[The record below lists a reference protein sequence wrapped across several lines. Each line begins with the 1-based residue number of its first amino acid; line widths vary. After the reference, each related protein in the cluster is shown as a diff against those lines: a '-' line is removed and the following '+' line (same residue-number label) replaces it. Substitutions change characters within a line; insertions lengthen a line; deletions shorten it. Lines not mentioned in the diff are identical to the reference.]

1 MDRPV
6 TGRWSRLTARLRRGT
21 LRGALA
27 ALTALVL
34 TVPFVVAW
42 RVYVNQQNVT
52 RQVSVPAARVDAAT
66 AARWRAVGAGLPERA
81 APVILTY
88 HDLKP
93 HSRSRYIVDPAVF
106 ERQLSALQAAGYRTL
121 TTEEFVDYLLGG
133 PVPPRSV
140 MLTFDD
146 GTHGLWTYGDR
157 VLARHRMHAASFLI
171 TGRVGRHRP
180 YYLSWQEI
188 ARMARSGR
196 WDFEDHTHDLHSRTR
211 IGPHGELGSLLAHR
225 RYLGSTGRL
234 ESTDHYERRVRADFA
249 SSLAAF
255 EEHGL
260 PRPSLFAYP
269 FSESADPQQTSYVRD
284 LIERTFAA
292 ALTDKTF
299 SPEPAAR
306 RSAVHQEYQRLEVF
320 ADTTADALLAQ
331 VAARTP
337 VPPSGDPLRFPERWT
352 GISWKPL
359 GSTGALTGK
368 GVGAGAGSYVYGAYA
383 PYGAADWDH
392 YSVTAGLTAL
402 PARGGSA
409 TVFARVGGD
418 ATVGV
423 RVSHGTAQVV
433 SGRAHNR
440 VLAEHALTPG
450 PAHEVRLTVDGART
464 EAVVDG
470 RHRFSVPNSSGVRGT
485 GGIALALSRGDSGG
499 SWPAFN
505 RLETAPLPGPPP
517 AARPFDAPAGWT
529 DGDGHQARA
538 VIGAGGVQPIGPR
551 GWNLAAYRPGGTTHW
566 SGYTLH
572 TRLTGLSQEG
582 LHSSVVVRRGAPD
595 QLTVRLSRGWITL
608 LSGPG
613 DHPRTV
619 LSRKL
624 PEATERDVRVTVGA
638 RSSDVTVG
646 DGLVHASVP
655 AAGGTGGFA
664 LGVYR
669 QSPSQPW
676 PGFEGC
682 TVGGGRSA

>member
-1 MDRPV
+1 M
-6 TGRWSRLTARLRRGT
+6 TGRRSTRLTARLRRGT
-21 LRGALA
+21 LRATLA

-42 RVYVNQQNVT
+42 RVYVDQRNVT

-66 AARWRAVGAGLPERA
+66 AARWKAVGAGLPERA

-106 ERQLSALQAAGYRTL
+106 ERQLSALRTAGYHTL
-121 TTEEFVDYLLGG
+121 TTEEFVAYLLGG

-157 VLARHRMHAASFLI
+157 ILARHRMNAVSFLI

-225 RYLGSTGRL
+225 RYLASTGGL
-234 ESTDHYERRVRADFA
+234 ESTDHYERRVRADFT
-249 SSLAAF
+249 SSLAEF
-255 EEHGL
+255 ERHGL
-260 PRPSLFAYP
+260 PRPNLFAYP

-299 SPEPAAR
+299 TPEPAAR
-306 RSAVHQEYQRLEVF
+306 RSAVHQEFQRLEVF

-337 VPPSGDPLRFPERWT
+337 VPAAGDPLRFPERWT

-359 GSTGALTGK
+359 GGTGALTGK
-368 GVGAGAGSYVYGAYA
+368 GVRAGAGRYVYGAYA

-409 TVFARVGGD
+409 TVFVRVGGD

-423 RVSHGTAQVV
+423 RVSRGTAQMVG
-433 SGRAHNR
+433 GRARNR
-440 VLAEHALTPG
+440 VLAEHALIPG
-450 PAHEVRLTVDGART
+450 PSHEVRLTVDGART
-464 EAVVDG
+464 VAVVDG
-470 RHRFSVPNSSGVRGT
+470 RHRFSVPNNSGVRGT
-485 GGIALALSRGDSGG
+485 GGIALALSRGDAEG
-499 SWPAFN
+499 SWPAFGH
-505 RLETAPLPGPPP
+505 LATTPLPG
-517 AARPFDAPAGWT
+517 AATATGPFDGPGGWA
-529 DGDGHQARA
+529 DGDGRRARA
-538 VIGAGGVQPIGPR
+538 VIGAGGVQPIGSR
-551 GWNLAAYRPGGTTHW
+551 GWSYAAYRPGSSTHW
-566 SGYTLH
+566 SGYTLD
-572 TRLTGLSQEG
+572 TRLTGLTQEG

-613 DHPRTV
+613 AHPRTV

-624 PEATERDVRVTVGA
+624 PEAAERDVRVRLGARTTEVTVGA
-638 RSSDVTVG
+638 
-646 DGLVHASVP
+646 GLVRASVP
-655 AAGGTGGFA
+655 AAGGTGGIA

-669 QSPSQPW
+669 RSPAQPW
-676 PGFEGC
+676 PGFQGC
-682 TVGGGRSA
+682 AVTGGRTA

>member
-1 MDRPV
+1 V
-6 TGRWSRLTARLRRGT
+6 TGGRPRLTTRLRRGT
-21 LRGALA
+21 VRATLA

-42 RVYVNQQNVT
+42 RVYVDQRNVT

-66 AARWRAVGAGLPERA
+66 AARWKAVGAGLPDRA

-106 ERQLSALQAAGYRTL
+106 ERQLSALRTAGYHTL
-121 TTEEFVDYLLGG
+121 STDEFVDYLLGG

-157 VLARHRMHAASFLI
+157 ILARHRMNAVSFLI
-171 TGRVGRHRP
+171 TGKVGEHRP

-211 IGPHGELGSLLAHR
+211 IGPQGKLGSLLAHR
-225 RYLGSTGRL
+225 RYLASTGRL
-234 ESTDHYERRVRADFA
+234 ESTDHYQRRVRADFT

-255 EEHGL
+255 EQHGL
-260 PRPSLFAYP
+260 PRPRLFAYP
-269 FSESADPQQTSYVRD
+269 FSETADPHKTSYVRD
-284 LIERTFAA
+284 LIERTFVAA
-292 ALTDKTF
+292 MTDKTL

-306 RSAVHQEYQRLEVF
+306 RSAVQQEYQRLEVF

-337 VPPSGDPLRFPERWT
+337 VPPTGDPLRFPERWT
-352 GISWKPL
+352 GIGWKPL
-359 GSTGALTGK
+359 GGIGALTGK
-368 GVGAGAGSYVYGAYA
+368 GVPPDAGRYVYGAYA

-392 YSVTAGLTAL
+392 YSVTADLTDL

-409 TVFARVGGD
+409 TVFVRVGGD

-423 RVSHGTAQVV
+423 RVSHGTAQMV
-433 SGRAHNR
+433 GGPARNR

-450 PAHEVRLTVDGART
+450 PSHEVRVTVNGSRT
-464 EAVVDG
+464 EAMVDG
-470 RHRFSVPNSSGVRGT
+470 RHRFTVPNSSGVRGT
-485 GGIALALSRGDSGG
+485 GGIALALSRGDTGP
-499 SWPAFN
+499 SWPSFG
-505 RLETAPLPGPPP
+505 RVETAPLPGTP
-517 AARPFDAPAGWT
+517 APARPFDGPAGWT
-529 DGDGHQARA
+529 DGDGGRARA

-551 GWNLAAYRPGGTTHW
+551 GWTYAAYRPGSSAHW
-566 SGYTLH
+566 SGYTLD
-572 TRLTGLSQEG
+572 TRLTGLSEEG

-613 DHPRTV
+613 AHPRTV

-624 PEATERDVRVTVGA
+624 PEAAERDVRVTVGA
-638 RSSDVTVG
+638 RTTEVTVG
-646 DGLVHASVP
+646 DGLVRASVP
-655 AAGGTGGFA
+655 AAGGTGGIA

-669 QSPSQPW
+669 RAPAQPW

-682 TVGGGRSA
+682 GVTGGRTA

>member
-6 TGRWSRLTARLRRGT
+6 TGRRSRLTARLRRGS

-42 RVYVNQQNVT
+42 RVYVDQRNVT
-52 RQVSVPAARVDAAT
+52 RQVSVPDAHVDAAT
-66 AARWRAVGAGLPERA
+66 AARWKAVGAGLPERA

-93 HSRSRYIVDPAVF
+93 HSGSRYIVDPAVF
-106 ERQLSALQAAGYRTL
+106 ERQLSALRAAGYRTL
-121 TTEEFVDYLLGG
+121 TTDEFVAYLLGG

-157 VLARHRMHAASFLI
+157 ILARHRMNAVSFLI

-225 RYLGSTGRL
+225 RYLASTGRL
-234 ESTDHYERRVRADFA
+234 ESLEHYQRRVRADFTR
-249 SSLAAF
+249 SR
-255 EEHGL
+255 EEFARHGL
-260 PRPSLFAYP
+260 AQPRLFAYP
-269 FSESADPQQTSYVRD
+269 FSALPENTRYVRD
-284 LIERTFAA
+284 LIDRFFAGA
-292 ALTDKTF
+292 FTDK
-299 SPEPAAR
+299 SAHPEPAAR
-306 RSAVHQEYQRLEVF
+306 RTAVGQEYQRLEVF
-320 ADTTADALLAQ
+320 ADTTPDALLEQ

-337 VPPSGDPLRFPERWT
+337 LPPSGDPLRHPERWT
-352 GISWKPL
+352 GADWKPL
-359 GSTGALTGK
+359 ASTDVLTGK
-368 GVGAGAGSYVYGAYA
+368 GSVSDRYVYGAYA

-392 YSVTAGLTAL
+392 YTVKARVTDL
-402 PARGGSA
+402 RQRNGSG
-409 TVFARVGGD
+409 TVFARVGG
-418 ATVGV
+418 ATPVGV
-423 RVSHGTAQVV
+423 RISSHTAQLV
-433 SGRAHNR
+433 GGTPDR
-440 VLAEHALTPG
+440 VLAEHALTPD
-450 PAHEVRLTVDGART
+450 PSHEVRLTVDGART

-470 RHRFSVPNSSGVRGT
+470 RHRFTVPNSSGVRGT
-485 GGIALALSRGDSGG
+485 GGIALALSRGDTGS
-499 SWPAFN
+499 SWPAFSHV
-505 RLETAPLPGPPP
+505 ETAPLPGPPP
-517 AARPFDAPAGWT
+517 AARPFDGPAGWT

-551 GWNLAAYRPGGTTHW
+551 SWNLAAYRPGSTAHW
-566 SGYTLH
+566 SGYTLN
-572 TRLTGLSQEG
+572 TRLTGLSEEG

-595 QLTVRLSRGWITL
+595 QLTVRLSRGWVTV

-613 DHPRTV
+613 AHPRTV

-624 PEATERDVRVTVGA
+624 PDAAERDVRVSAGA
-638 RSSDVTVG
+638 RTTDVTVG
-646 DGLVHASVP
+646 AGLVHTSVP
-655 AAGGTGGFA
+655 AAGGTGGIA

-669 QSPSQPW
+669 RSEAQPW
-676 PGFEGC
+676 PGFADC
-682 TVGGGRSA
+682 AVDGGRTA

>member
-6 TGRWSRLTARLRRGT
+6 TGRRSGLTARLRRGT
-21 LRGALA
+21 VRATLA

-42 RVYVNQQNVT
+42 RVYVDQRNVT

-66 AARWRAVGAGLPERA
+66 AARWKAVGAGLPERA

-93 HSRSRYIVDPAVF
+93 HSGSRYIVDPAVF
-106 ERQLSALQAAGYRTL
+106 ERQLSALRAAGYRTL
-121 TTEEFVDYLLGG
+121 GTDEFVAYLLGG

-157 VLARHRMHAASFLI
+157 ILARHRMNAVSFLI

-211 IGPHGELGSLLAHR
+211 IGPRGELGSLLAHR
-225 RYLGSTGRL
+225 RYLASTGGL
-234 ESTDHYERRVRADFA
+234 ESTGHYQRRVRADFTR
-249 SSLAAF
+249 SLADF
-255 EEHGL
+255 ERHGL

-269 FSESADPQQTSYVRD
+269 FSESADPQHTSYVRD
-284 LIERTFAA
+284 LIERTFVAA
-292 ALTDKTF
+292 MTDKTYT
-299 SPEPAAR
+299 PEPAAR

-359 GSTGALTGK
+359 GDTGVLTGN
-368 GVGAGAGSYVYGAYA
+368 GARPGAGRYVYGAYA

-392 YSVTAGLTAL
+392 YAVSARLTGLH
-402 PARGGSA
+402 ARGGSA
-409 TVFARVGGD
+409 SVFARVGGD

-433 SGRAHNR
+433 GGRDRNR

-450 PAHEVRLTVDGART
+450 PSHEVRLTVDGSRT

-470 RHRFSVPNSSGVRGT
+470 RHRFAVPNSSGVRGT
-485 GGIALALSRGDSGG
+485 GGIALALSRGDTGS
-499 SWPAFN
+499 SWPAFG
-505 RLETAPLPGPPP
+505 RVETAPLPGPPAP
-517 AARPFDAPAGWT
+517 AAPFDDPSGWT
-529 DGDGHQARA
+529 DGDGRGARA
-538 VIGAGGVQPIGPR
+538 VIGAGGVQPVGPR
-551 GWNLAAYRPGGTTHW
+551 GWTFAAYRPGSSAHW
-566 SGYTLH
+566 SGYTLA
-572 TRLTGLSQEG
+572 TRLTGLTEEG

-595 QLTVRLSRGWITL
+595 EITVRLSRGWITL

-613 DHPRTV
+613 AHPRTV

-624 PEATERDVRVTVGA
+624 PEAAERDVRVTVGA
-638 RSSDVTVG
+638 RTTEVTVG
-646 DGLVHASVP
+646 AGLVRASVP
-655 AAGGTGGFA
+655 AAGGTGGIG

-669 QSPSQPW
+669 RSPAQPW

-682 TVGGGRSA
+682 AVSGGRTA

>member
-6 TGRWSRLTARLRRGT
+6 TGRRSRLTARLRRGSVRT
-21 LRGALA
+21 ALA

-42 RVYVNQQNVT
+42 RVYVEQRNVT

-66 AARWRAVGAGLPERA
+66 TARWKAVGAGLPERA

-93 HSRSRYIVDPAVF
+93 HSGSRYIVDPAVF
-106 ERQLSALQAAGYRTL
+106 ERQLSALQAAGYHTL
-121 TTEEFVDYLLGG
+121 TTDEFVSYLLGG
-133 PVPPRSV
+133 PVPARSV

-157 VLARHRMHAASFLI
+157 VLARHRMNAVSFLI

-188 ARMARSGR
+188 ARMSRSGR

-225 RYLGSTGRL
+225 RYLASTGGL
-234 ESTDHYERRVRADFA
+234 ESTDHYRRRVRADFT
-249 SSLAAF
+249 SSLADF
-255 EEHGL
+255 ERHGL

-299 SPEPAAR
+299 TPEPAAR

-320 ADTTADALLAQ
+320 ADTSPDALLAQ

-359 GSTGALTGK
+359 GSTDVLTGK
-368 GVGAGAGSYVYGAYA
+368 GSVSDRYVYGAYA

-423 RVSHGTAQVV
+423 RVSHGTAQLVG
-433 SGRAHNR
+433 GRTRNR

-450 PAHEVRLTVDGART
+450 PSHEVRLTVDGART

-470 RHRFSVPNSSGVRGT
+470 RHRFTVPNSSGVRGT
-485 GGIALALSRGDSGG
+485 GGIALALSRGETGP
-499 SWPAFN
+499 SWPAFAHV
-505 RLETAPLPGPPP
+505 ETAALPGPPA
-517 AARPFDAPAGWT
+517 AARPFDGPAGWS
-529 DGDGHQARA
+529 DGDGRRARA

-551 GWNLAAYRPGGTTHW
+551 GWTLAAYRPGSTAHW
-566 SGYTLH
+566 SGYTLD
-572 TRLTGLSQEG
+572 TRLTGLSEEG

-613 DHPRTV
+613 AHPRTV

-624 PEATERDVRVTVGA
+624 PEAAERDVRVTVGA
-638 RSSDVTVG
+638 RRTDVTVG
-646 DGLVHASVP
+646 AGLVHTSVP
-655 AAGGTGGFA
+655 AAGGTGGIA

-669 QSPSQPW
+669 RSPVQPW
-676 PGFEGC
+676 PGFADC
-682 TVGGGRSA
+682 AVDGGRTA